1 MATIPPRE
9 YTILLTHLHK
19 PSSSLPLQTH
29 QSLISHFL
37 AQTPTPTPLAATVI
51 SSPLFRPFAHAK
63 LTTLVTAFRH
73 AVHLRLKSLRDEE
86 TSLFTRGIRPR
97 MAEWVRGLLKGF
109 KGGQAVIR
117 FVCAGG
123 IILGLEDLKAKSG
136 TDPVG
141 GNVRAKTENELII
154 ALTEITEL
162 YGAPKHTAWEKE
174 FQPETEHGE
183 LDVLSLTMLFA
194 AQLLP
199 YVFSERIKVLPL
211 STLSS
216 YLMTTIETTFS
227 SGTFLASLPAS
238 CSSTPS
244 CQLSL
249 TSSTGPKQPTFPYDS
264 PGPWSKSSPLPSALK
279 AVTGTSLFPAIPS
292 LSGLSARILPLL
304 AESSPSEGWNT
315 LEAIATRLLKLA
327 SNVENDWAQSALASI
342 EDENDIVPDSREL
355 AANIWTTL
363 KTLLFMTVMLS
374 QSILSTITYSR
385 PVSSDPERSS
395 THIPTHS
402 SLALST
408 LRTLSHLSFVITKFG
423 GVTSTSSVGFAELKR
438 VFYSALDVLSADV
451 EASET
456 FVKSLNAHVSAS
468 SSTGGRTANPLMRAR
483 QAFNLACIEQLVP
496 LLGLDT
502 IENIAF
508 PLCLPHLDDASHR
521 ETYESAHSVI
531 LAVFAAHARA
541 QPDSTP
547 VTGVKGK
554 GTSRPTFV
562 EKIVPFYVQC
572 LLENSVDGKL
582 TTSQLRL
589 AFSALTSSASA
600 STPAMGKFCLSS
612 LLSMLSGLSAN
623 EDARR
628 RHRLRL
634 VLVST
639 LSALPLAVL
648 PDALA
653 AVADE
658 IKDSKSKERTE
669 LAREVFKEIMENV
682 GDREKEYCL
691 RWWEE
696 QREALE
702 GTVEARNG
710 SPPGKGALTLA
721 RL

>member
-63 LTTLVTAFRH
+63 FTTLVTAFRH

-86 TSLFTRGIRPR
+86 TSLMT
-97 MAEWVRGLLKGF
+97 EWVRGLLKGF
-109 KGGQAVIR
+109 KGG
-117 FVCAGG
+117 G
-123 IILGLEDLKAKSG
+123 IILGLEDLKGKSG

-141 GNVRAKTENELII
+141 GNVRAKTEDELII

-183 LDVLSLTMLFA
+183 LDVLSLTMLFT

-199 YVFSERIKVLPL
+199 HVFSERIKVLPL
-211 STLSS
+211 SVVLRD
-216 YLMTTIETTFS
+216 L
-227 SGTFLASLPAS
+227 
-238 CSSTPS
+238 
-244 CQLSL
+244 
-249 TSSTGPKQPTFPYDS
+249 KQPTFPYDS
-264 PGPWSKSSPLPSALK
+264 PGPWSKSAPLPSALK

-292 LSGLSARILPLL
+292 LSGLSARVLPLL

-315 LEAIATRLLKLA
+315 LEAVATRLLKLA
-327 SNVENDWAQSALASI
+327 SNVENDWAQSALANI
-342 EDENDIVPDSREL
+342 EGENDIVPDSREL

-395 THIPTHS
+395 THMPTHS

-438 VFYSALDVLSADV
+438 VFYSALDRA
-451 EASET
+451 ET
-456 FVKSLNAHVSAS
+456 FVKSLNAH
-468 SSTGGRTANPLMRAR
+468 GGRTANPFIRAR

-508 PLCLPHLDDASHR
+508 PLCLPRMSLR
-521 ETYESAHSVI
+521 TSVI
-531 LAVFAAHARA
+531 LA
-541 QPDSTP
+541 PDSST
-547 VTGVKGK
+547 VAGAKGK
-554 GTSRPTFV
+554 GTSQPTFV

-572 LLENSVDGKL
+572 LLRGAL
-582 TTSQLRL
+582 PTSQLRL

-612 LLSMLSGLSAN
+612 LLSMLSGLSAK

-658 IKDSKSKERTE
+658 IRDSKSKERTE
-669 LAREVFKEIMENV
+669 LAREVFNEIMENV

-702 GTVEARNG
+702 GTVARNG

>member
-1 MATIPPRE
+1 MT
-9 YTILLTHLHK
+9 
-19 PSSSLPLQTH
+19 
-29 QSLISHFL
+29 
-37 AQTPTPTPLAATVI
+37 
-51 SSPLFRPFAHAK
+51 
-63 LTTLVTAFRH
+63 
-73 AVHLRLKSLRDEE
+73 
-86 TSLFTRGIRPR
+86 
-97 MAEWVRGLLKGF
+97 EWVRGLLKGF

-123 IILGLEDLKAKSG
+123 ILLGLEDLKGKSG

-141 GNVRAKTENELII
+141 GSVRTKTEDELMI

-162 YGAPKHTAWEKE
+162 YGAPKDAAWEKE

-199 YVFSERIKVLPL
+199 HVYSERIKVLPL

-216 YLMTTIETTFS
+216 YLMTTIEATFS
-227 SGTFLASLPAS
+227 SGTFLASLPVS
-238 CSSTPS
+238 CSITPS
-244 CQLSL
+244 GQLSL
-249 TSSTGPKQPTFPYDS
+249 TSPTGPKQPSFPYDS
-264 PGPWSKSSPLPSALK
+264 TAPLPSALK
-279 AVTGTSLFPAIPS
+279 AVTGSSLFPAIPS
-292 LSGLSARILPLL
+292 LSGLTARILPLL

-315 LEAIATRLLKLA
+315 LEAVVMRLQKLA
-327 SNVENDWAQSALASI
+327 SNVENDWAQSTLAGI

-355 AANIWTTL
+355 ATNIWTIL

-374 QSILSTITYSR
+374 QSILSTITYTR
-385 PVSSDPERSS
+385 PAAAPSEPERSAM
-395 THIPTHS
+395 PTHS

-423 GVTSTSSVGFAELKR
+423 GVTSTSGVGFAELKR

-456 FVKSLNAHVSAS
+456 FVKSLHAHVSEIS
-468 SSTGGRTANPLMRAR
+468 NTGGCTPNAHERAR
-483 QAFNLACIEQLVP
+483 QTFILACIEQLVP
-496 LLGLDT
+496 LLCLDT
-502 IENIAF
+502 IENVAF

-541 QPDSTP
+541 QPDSTT
-547 VTGVKGK
+547 VAGVKGK
-554 GTSRPTFV
+554 GPSRATFV
-562 EKIVPFYVQC
+562 EKIVPFYAQC

-612 LLSMLSGLSAN
+612 LLSTLSGLSK
-623 EDARR
+623 EDAQR

-639 LSALPLAVL
+639 SSTLPLAVL

-658 IKDSKSKERTE
+658 IRDSKSEERTE

-702 GTVEARNG
+702 GSVEAMNG
-710 SPPGKGALTLA
+710 SSPEKGALTLA